1 MSAGKG
7 VIHGVTGVFKRG
19 ENNQVDE
26 IPPLPAPPG
35 LPSTQAQ
42 QAIVVSDQPQG
53 QPQVQPQVVA
63 ATFPSAETAPAVTH
77 EPGTLKV
84 TLIDGKDVCPQGQ
97 LGRPYAVIRVGD
109 REHKSKHPATKTDKP
124 EWNETFL
131 FPASATTPKMYVW
144 IHDHKTIGKDKELSE
159 GEVEIWR
166 YISSETVS
174 SQEVVVNLKP
184 GGLLRAILE
193 FDPGSNPNGSNG
205 SLYSGEHKDHRDHRS
220 MSFSSPSRFSLRGR
234 RPNDDDSQ

>member
-1 MSAGKG
+1 MHFLYFKGTLQPLTRNFIQPSRYNADFIVEIFDWNQIEQSKSLGIGKIDLNKIEPMQGQDFVIPLTSSKHGEKGVIRLHTVFQPEIIAKSRKATSTFTSAGRAMTQIGGLPMSAGKG

-124 EWNETFL
+124 EW
-131 FPASATTPKMYVW
+131 
-144 IHDHKTIGKDKELSE
+144 
-159 GEVEIWR
+159 
-166 YISSETVS
+166 
-174 SQEVVVNLKP
+174 
-184 GGLLRAILE
+184 
-193 FDPGSNPNGSNG
+193 
-205 SLYSGEHKDHRDHRS
+205 
-220 MSFSSPSRFSLRGR
+220 
-234 RPNDDDSQ
+234 